1 MLGETDLADNTLT
14 CGTILMV
21 HEGDVNAD
29 KKVRA
34 DDVLAVALAFGS
46 NYGDS
51 KYDPN
56 CDINCDGK
64 IRVDDVL
71 AAALQFG

>member
-1 MLGETDLADNTLT
+1 
-14 CGTILMV
+14 MV

-46 NYGDS
+46 NYGDL